1 MSQSQWMVKSGGKK
15 MEVAKPRLKI
25 SVPRF
30 DNTELIARYA
40 KTVIGRCMNPPKQDM
55 KILLFMLPRIWQV
68 EGRVTGSDLGL
79 GRFQFDFE
87 TEEDIVEVLKME
99 PFHFDY
105 WMVSIVRWKPVL
117 DANYPSKITFWVR
130 VLDVPLQFWAAS
142 TFQGVGDAIG
152 KVQGEVDL
160 LEGRVRVELDGFKP
174 LVFSME
180 VDFAEGVELVVN
192 LRYEKLFGF
201 CRECCCMT
209 HDQTRCPNLIPAVE
223 EGALVVEPKL
233 EQGAHVTSYKAVVS
247 NGKETDEVY
256 HEGLNVH
263 SRGMKD
269 GSKGKSIA
277 REKHASFRQDR
288 AYRAYKE
295 RYPRSFGEGSSR
307 GGRNFGIGVPKEQHG
322 RFAINPRGI
331 QNLRHGE
338 EGHNLSNPQK
348 LMMDAFKGA
357 NQHPKATQVSQR
369 TMVEDGNNSKARKSL
384 QFDETVNAEVA
395 GEVIE
400 EVSVNMRQEIPT
412 PLDGNLLIG
421 DEVMKDLDLMEQ
433 DQSALD
439 DANLM
444 IEGVLLS
451 DSELL
456 DEEWEEGEV
465 PEFMEEME
473 EMPLDVGSE
482 KVVEAQNIS
491 EDLNEKEDHGA
502 KASKK
507 KGLKIG
513 VFGGASKK
521 RLVQNLLS
529 PRKNK
534 MAKAPVKNGDKGNG
548 EGKKV
553 LSKPKDGW
561 AANSVCWDTEFQDG
575 FPVIILGMNYVQE
588 TKKMVVYIGKAYMME
603 DSYHWLMLRF
613 LLVTYRLRSWY
624 DPHLLIHSFASGLMR
639 CQDPG
644 ADIISNPNIQKV

>member
-1 MSQSQWMVKSGGKK
+1 MRDFLGFSLDPGWIKTSLFVFSVK
-15 MEVAKPRLKI
+15 LKL
-25 SVPRF
+25 SRGSLVK
-30 DNTELIARYA
+30 AY
-40 KTVIGRCMNPPKQDM
+40 
-55 KILLFMLPRIWQV
+55 
-68 EGRVTGSDLGL
+68 EGEGFQLGS
-79 GRFQFDFE
+79 
-87 TEEDIVEVLKME
+87 
-99 PFHFDY
+99 
-105 WMVSIVRWKPVL
+105 S
-117 DANYPSKITFWVR
+117 VR
-130 VLDVPLQFWAAS
+130 VRIGVIWWIIWDLFQDHYKDLFWFEAGRAADFMIGTEDV
-142 TFQGVGDAIG
+142 
-152 KVQGEVDL
+152 
-160 LEGRVRVELDGFKP
+160 
-174 LVFSME
+174 
-180 VDFAEGVELVVN
+180 
-192 LRYEKLFGF
+192 
-201 CRECCCMT
+201 
-209 HDQTRCPNLIPAVE
+209 
-223 EGALVVEPKL
+223 
-233 EQGAHVTSYKAVVS
+233 
-247 NGKETDEVY
+247 
-256 HEGLNVH
+256 
-263 SRGMKD
+263 
-269 GSKGKSIA
+269 
-277 REKHASFRQDR
+277 
-288 AYRAYKE
+288 
-295 RYPRSFGEGSSR
+295 RS

-473 EMPLDVGSE
+473 EMPLEVGSE

-507 KGLKIG
+507 KGLKTG

-553 LSKPKDGW
+553 LSKPKDGN
-561 AANSVCWDTEFQDG
+561 A
-575 FPVIILGMNYVQE
+575 
-588 TKKMVVYIGKAYMME
+588 
-603 DSYHWLMLRF
+603 
-613 LLVTYRLRSWY
+613 
-624 DPHLLIHSFASGLMR
+624 
-639 CQDPG
+639 
-644 ADIISNPNIQKV
+644 

>member
-105 WMVSIVRWKPVL
+105 WMVSI
-117 DANYPSKITFWVR
+117 
-130 VLDVPLQFWAAS
+130 
-142 TFQGVGDAIG
+142 
-152 KVQGEVDL
+152 
-160 LEGRVRVELDGFKP
+160 
-174 LVFSME
+174 
-180 VDFAEGVELVVN
+180 
-192 LRYEKLFGF
+192 
-201 CRECCCMT
+201 
-209 HDQTRCPNLIPAVE
+209 
-223 EGALVVEPKL
+223 
-233 EQGAHVTSYKAVVS
+233 GAHVTSYKAVVS

-473 EMPLDVGSE
+473 EMPLEVGSE

-507 KGLKIG
+507 KGLKTG

-553 LSKPKDGW
+553 LSKPKDVFDLSQDVAGW
-561 AANSVCWDTEFQDG
+561 AANAVCWDTEFQDG
-575 FPVIILGMNYVQE
+575 FPVIILGLLSLAHVE
-588 TKKMVVYIGKAYMME
+588 VKMSFVKESCASEVEMSISLAA
-603 DSYHWLMLRF
+603 WLLG
-613 LLVTYRLRSWY
+613 Y
-624 DPHLLIHSFASGLMR
+624 GL
-639 CQDPG
+639 
-644 ADIISNPNIQKV
+644 